1 MCDLLPH
8 RLCSR
13 REMADDGETAKEA
26 EQADEG
32 EEAEQAP
39 LPGAGTPDGE
49 ALVQA
54 HRAFDAGDYKRL
66 RALCEG
72 LLEAKDE
79 EVAGAARELR
89 RRTEVDPVQIGVI
102 LACLVLFL
110 VIAYVYVV

>member
-1 MCDLLPH
+1 M
-8 RLCSR
+8 
-13 REMADDGETAKEA
+13 
-26 EQADEG
+26 ADEG
-32 EEAEQAP
+32 DTADATEAAEEVEQAEKVP

-49 ALVQA
+49 TLVQA

-66 RALCEG
+66 RALCDG

-79 EVAGAARELR
+79 DVARAARELR